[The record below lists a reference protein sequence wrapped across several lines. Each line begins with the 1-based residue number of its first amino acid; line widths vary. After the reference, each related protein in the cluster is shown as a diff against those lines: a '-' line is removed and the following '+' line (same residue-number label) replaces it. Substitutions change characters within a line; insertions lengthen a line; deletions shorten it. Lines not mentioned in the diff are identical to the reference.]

1 MSNSGHSD
9 ANGVNYRQEGQGPP
23 VILIHGIAASLY
35 DWVNMMPELAAHG
48 YHAYA
53 LDLLGHGESYKPDSP
68 QAYHVDS
75 LFEHFRN
82 WVERLGLHDPLL
94 LVGHSLGGYLS
105 LQYALRFPS
114 KVRGMVLI
122 DPFYNLKQLSPWLR
136 LVRRRPRLGAKAMHA
151 VPEWLINIVLGW
163 DPSSSADFSPLA
175 RQQIAND
182 YKRASPHF
190 VYITRDIPDIT
201 HSLHQVEVPTL
212 VIWGERDFTLKP
224 ATFECL
230 VEQLPRAHSH
240 PIPECG
246 HQPHIGKPTLVNHLV
261 LDFLAK
267 LPDVT
272 PALTAL

>member
-1 MSNSGHSD
+1 MNG
-9 ANGVNYRQEGQGPP
+9 NGVNYRQEGQGPP

-53 LDLLGHGESYKPDSP
+53 LDLLGHGESHKPADP
-68 QAYHVDS
+68 QEYHVDC
-75 LFEHFRN
+75 LFAHFTS
-82 WVERLGLHDPLL
+82 WVDRLGLDNPLW

-114 KVRGMVLI
+114 RVRGLVLI
-122 DPFYNLKQLSPWLR
+122 DPFYDIRQLSPWLR
-136 LVRRRPRLGAKAMHA
+136 LVRRRPYLGARAMQA
-151 VPEWLINIVLGW
+151 VPEWLINILLGW

-190 VYITRDIPDIT
+190 VYITRDIPALT
-201 HSLHQVEVPTL
+201 NSLQQVQVPTL
-212 VIWGERDFTLKP
+212 VIWGEHDLTLRP
-224 ATFECL
+224 ETFERL
-230 VEQLPRAHSH
+230 VEQLPRGSSH

-246 HQPHIGKPTLVNHLV
+246 HQPHIGKPALVNRLV
-261 LDFLAK
+261 LDFLAG
-267 LPDVT
+267 LAGADPGREN
-272 PALTAL
+272 